1 MLVGMGKVVLSG
13 YLPLAGRL
21 EEKPLNDLISF
32 TIVGGRNLSSLVIF
46 VSEIDENGIRLPV
59 IHKKEKERV
68 SKTVR

>member
-1 MLVGMGKVVLSG
+1 M
-13 YLPLAGRL
+13 AGRL
-21 EEKPLNDLISF
+21 EEKPLNNLIPLA
-32 TIVGGRNLSSLVIF
+32 IVGGRNLSLLVIF